1 MALELQ
7 IKSNMTLLNLE
18 LMAEPGAWRGEFS
31 KLPLYLMLG
40 GSLLLSGCNDSASS
54 RNPGDEMF
62 PFDLLAKT
70 RAVNHAHAEWS
81 GKTLLINFWATW
93 CLPCRDEMPS
103 LQALSDD
110 LDDEHYAVIGV
121 SIDEDL
127 NLLKEFLLD
136 FNVDFPILQDSGGKI
151 LAAQMG
157 VIAYPETI
165 IVSPQGHIV
174 KRISGAREWDAKYLE
189 ELKLSSSR
197 RSGRV
202 VGLITGEISDVT
214 G

>member
-7 IKSNMTLLNLE
+7 TKSNMTLLNQE
-18 LMAEPGAWRGEFS
+18 LMPEPGAWRGEFS
-31 KLPLYLMLG
+31 KLSLYLMLG
-40 GSLLLSGCNDSASS
+40 GSLLLSGCNNSASS
-54 RNPGDEMF
+54 HNPGDEMF
-62 PFDLLAKT
+62 SFDLLAKT
-70 RAVNHAHAEWS
+70 RAVNHTHAEWS

-136 FNVDFPILQDSGGKI
+136 FNLDFPILQDSGGKI

-165 IVSPQGHIV
+165 IVSPQGRIV
-174 KRISGAREWDAKYLE
+174 KRISGAREWDS
-189 ELKLSSSR
+189 KLFEQLNRSSSR
-197 RSGRV
+197 HSGRFV
-202 VGLITGEISDVT
+202 SLNSREISDVT